1 MKPRLTLTLAAI
13 AGTLFAYIWFVD
25 RHQNSTRED
34 AESSAKVLR
43 LDRSKIAQITIK
55 NSGTQIQLAKQNGLW
70 SLTQP
75 VSDPADA
82 AVVDQ
87 LLSLL
92 ENLRHDSKITPSTAS
107 KEADQLKEF
116 GLDESEL
123 SIKLSTEG
131 AKDTE
136 LLLGKDSA
144 IEGKFYV
151 RLQDQPAVYVIRN
164 ALRNQLTRKADDFRD
179 HKLASFPTQSVQKL
193 TVKTTEGELE
203 LERKNSHWDLIKP
216 MRARGADSKVNDL
229 LAAVLNANLTQFLPA
244 APSPEQG
251 LSEPRATFT
260 FQVEGQSNP
269 VILQIGA
276 TPAGDE
282 NKDKSFAKIS
292 TRDAVTIL
300 PNNAFEPLLKTRPN
314 DLRERKLL
322 RVESDIV
329 DRITI
334 EPVGKPPIVLARKA
348 ETWVYKMG
356 DAEGPLR
363 EGLAAKLI
371 ADLQA
376 AETVNFVA
384 DLAPDLTPYGL
395 AQPQLSVRLSS
406 FASGNTAE
414 TQAGEKPI
422 VTVLFGSVEG
432 DHGYAKLDDEPF
444 IVATPKTLLASFPT
458 ELLDILPAA
467 PLEAVVEF
475 KKEAIEG
482 IQTVF
487 AGKSTRLEKGA
498 DGWTVSSG
506 TQAASEVPATTTK
519 PDPTAIE
526 GFLDRLIELQAGR
539 RIGTHESLIKA
550 LETPLLSITVTLPK
564 SAPAQKVSLLL
575 GHPIK
580 DGSFPATVTGKEGV
594 FLLNEANEAA
604 LEKAIASLQPPS
616 PPPENAPSGQPE
628 SNPAPKSPAATT
640 PK

>member
-1 MKPRLTLTLAAI
+1 
-13 AGTLFAYIWFVD
+13 
-25 RHQNSTRED
+25 
-34 AESSAKVLR
+34 
-43 LDRSKIAQITIK
+43 
-55 NSGTQIQLAKQNGLW
+55 
-70 SLTQP
+70 
-75 VSDPADA
+75 
-82 AVVDQ
+82 
-87 LLSLL
+87 
-92 ENLRHDSKITPSTAS
+92 
-107 KEADQLKEF
+107 
-116 GLDESEL
+116 
-123 SIKLSTEG
+123 
-131 AKDTE
+131 
-136 LLLGKDSA
+136 
-144 IEGKFYV
+144 
-151 RLQDQPAVYVIRN
+151 
-164 ALRNQLTRKADDFRD
+164 
-179 HKLASFPTQSVQKL
+179 
-193 TVKTTEGELE
+193 

-229 LAAVLNANLTQFLPA
+229 LAAVLNANLTQFFPA

-334 EPVGKPPIVLARKA
+334 EPAGKPPIVLARKA

-432 DHGYAKLDDEPF
+432 DYGYAKLDDEPF
-444 IVATPKTLLASFPT
+444 IVATSKALLGSFPT
-458 ELLDILPAA
+458 ELLDVLPAT
-467 PLEAVVEF
+467 PVEAVVEF
-475 KKEAIEG
+475 KKEAVEG
-482 IQTVF
+482 IETVF

-506 TQAASEVPATTTK
+506 TQAIVEVPATAPK

-539 RIGTHESLIKA
+539 RTGTHESLVKA

-564 SAPAQKVSLLL
+564 AAPAQKVSLLL

-580 DGSFPATVTGKEGV
+580 DGSFPATVTGKEGI

-604 LEKAIASLQPPS
+604 LEKAIASLQRPS
-616 PPPENAPSGQPE
+616 PPPENPPSGQPG
-628 SNPAPKSPAATT
+628 SNLIPKSPEANP

>member
-1 MKPRLTLTLAAI
+1 MKPRITLTLAVI
-13 AGTLFAYIWFVD
+13 AGTLFAYIWFID
-25 RHQNSTRED
+25 RNQNTTRED
-34 AESSAKVLR
+34 AESSAKVLQ
-43 LDRSKIAQITIK
+43 LDRSKISQITIK
-55 NSGTQIQLAKQNGLW
+55 NAGTQIQLAKQNGLW

-123 SIKLSTEG
+123 SIKLSFEG
-131 AKDTE
+131 AKDAE

-151 RLQDQPAVYVIRN
+151 RLLGQPAVYVIRN
-164 ALRNQLTRKADDFRD
+164 ALRNQVTRKPDDFRD
-179 HKLASFPTQSVQKL
+179 HKLASIPTQSVQKL
-193 TVKTTEGELE
+193 SVKTNEGELE

-334 EPVGKPPIVLARKA
+334 EPAGKPPIVLARKA

-432 DHGYAKLDDEPF
+432 DYGYAKLDDEPF
-444 IVATPKTLLASFPT
+444 IVATSKALFGSFPT
-458 ELLDILPAA
+458 ELLDVLPAT
-467 PLEAVVEF
+467 PRQNR
-475 KKEAIEG
+475 
-482 IQTVF
+482 IQ
-487 AGKSTRLEKGA
+487 
-498 DGWTVSSG
+498 
-506 TQAASEVPATTTK
+506 
-519 PDPTAIE
+519 
-526 GFLDRLIELQAGR
+526 
-539 RIGTHESLIKA
+539 
-550 LETPLLSITVTLPK
+550 PLL
-564 SAPAQKVSLLL
+564 
-575 GHPIK
+575 
-580 DGSFPATVTGKEGV
+580 
-594 FLLNEANEAA
+594 
-604 LEKAIASLQPPS
+604 KAS
-616 PPPENAPSGQPE
+616 
-628 SNPAPKSPAATT
+628 
-640 PK
+640 

>member
-1 MKPRLTLTLAAI
+1 MKPRITLTLAAV

-25 RHQNSTRED
+25 RHQNTTRED
-34 AESSAKVLR
+34 AESSAKVLQ
-43 LDRSKIAQITIK
+43 LDRSKISHITIK
-55 NSGTQIQLAKQNGLW
+55 NAGTQIQLAKQNGLW

-123 SIKLSTEG
+123 SIKLSSEG

-151 RLQDQPAVYVIRN
+151 RLQGQPAVYVIRN

-179 HKLASFPTQSVQKL
+179 HKLASIPTQSVQKL
-193 TVKTTEGELE
+193 TVKTNEGELE

-260 FQVEGQSNP
+260 FQVEGQSKP
-269 VILQIGA
+269 VILHIGA

-334 EPVGKPPIVLARKA
+334 EPAGKPPIVLARKA
-348 ETWVYKMG
+348 ETWIHKMG

-444 IVATPKTLLASFPT
+444 IVAAPKTLLASIPT

-475 KKEAIEG
+475 KKEAVEG

-506 TQAASEVPATTTK
+506 TQATVEVPATTTK

-526 GFLDRLIELQAGR
+526 GFLDYLIELQAGR
-539 RIGTHESLIKA
+539 RTGTHESLIKA
-550 LETPLLSITVTLPK
+550 LETPLLSITVTLQK
-564 SAPAQKVSLLL
+564 AAPAQKVSISL

-594 FLLNEANEAA
+594 FLLNEASEAA
-604 LEKAIASLQPPS
+604 LEKAIASLRLPS

-628 SNPAPKSPAATT
+628 SNLVPKSPAANP